1 MCEMQQIVWVKIN
14 IETIFQNLFCLRST
28 NLLFFFFANNL
39 CYMQQPLFII
49 IYNYL
54 HYSTQNTPILLC
66 LEKRLTVLSGV
77 LIENIGSFLKDIIST
92 WQVKL
97 RLTAKKNQ
105 WNLLWA
111 NQIRRQA
118 ESDFKASSS
127 NKKRFL
133 GYYVMKDLQGVW
145 LQ

>member
-1 MCEMQQIVWVKIN
+1 
-14 IETIFQNLFCLRST
+14 
-28 NLLFFFFANNL
+28 
-39 CYMQQPLFII
+39 MQQPLFII
-49 IYNYL
+49 IYDYL
-54 HYSTQNTPILLC
+54 HDSIQNTPIRLY
-66 LEKRLTVLSGV
+66 LEKRLTVLIGV

-97 RLTAKKNQ
+97 TLTAKKNQ

-133 GYYVMKDLQGVW
+133 GYYVMKDIQGFW

>member
-1 MCEMQQIVWVKIN
+1 MRCSKSYGSRLILKQFSKTCFVSAAL
-14 IETIFQNLFCLRST
+14 TFY
-28 NLLFFFFANNL
+28 FFFFTNNL
-39 CYMQQPLFII
+39 CYMQQLVFII
-49 IYNYL
+49 IYDYL
-54 HYSTQNTPILLC
+54 HDSTQNTPILLY
-66 LEKRLTVLSGV
+66 LEERLTVLIGV

-127 NKKRFL
+127 NKKSFL
-133 GYYVMKDLQGVW
+133 GYYVMKDL
-145 LQ
+145 